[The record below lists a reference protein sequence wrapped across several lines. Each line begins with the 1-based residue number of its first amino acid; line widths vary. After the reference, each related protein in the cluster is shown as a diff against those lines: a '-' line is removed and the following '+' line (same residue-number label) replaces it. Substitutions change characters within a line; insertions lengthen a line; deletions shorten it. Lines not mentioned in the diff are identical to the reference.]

1 MEDMDCC
8 LALPRRENTETGS
21 SLSETVAF
29 NARPLIYAS
38 GNFGKN
44 ILWGTTEITLLF
56 VMTDMLELSPSLAGL
71 ILLGSLV
78 VDGVLDPCVGFL
90 ADRLHTPIG
99 RYGPLILIGAP
110 LSALSFFALY
120 TLPLVGAGSACLITF
135 LVVAFRAS
143 YSLIDLPHNALMTH
157 VTRQSEARG
166 RLAGYRF
173 LFSSLASFILALSLA
188 PLIQNGGGEILSPR
202 GLAVFAGSV
211 ACLSAIVMVASWS
224 VVREKDRESA
234 RAVRFRAP
242 LMKGVRALWASPSYR
257 IALVVGC
264 LATFSLPLFGK
275 SLLYISTYLLDRPE
289 AASSMLT
296 AMVLGQFAGLPLWIF
311 LSGQW
316 EKRQAL
322 QLAHATT
329 AAGFVGLCASLFAW
343 PYAMIGFCIVVGVG
357 ASGVYTIIWG
367 MVTDCVE
374 EVKDRSGVNPEGML
388 FAFAILG
395 QKASIALGV
404 GGFAL
409 ALDLSGYAAGQDISG
424 SPEIVLIGFG
434 LLIPMAGSISCVL
447 LLRHYQLNHA
457 RHREIVRRLYD
468 PT

>member
-1 MEDMDCC
+1 MDCC

-135 LVVAFRAS
+135 LVVVFRAS

-224 VVREKDRESA
+224 VVRNKDRESA
-234 RAVRFRAP
+234 RIVRFRTP
-242 LMKGVRALWASPSYR
+242 LMKGIRALWASPSYR

-275 SLLYISTYLLDRPE
+275 SLLYIFHLSPGSAGGGLKHAYSHGPWTIRRFATLDFSVRAVGKE
-289 AASSMLT
+289 AGA
-296 AMVLGQFAGLPLWIF
+296 
-311 LSGQW
+311 
-316 EKRQAL
+316 
-322 QLAHATT
+322 ATR
-329 AAGFVGLCASLFAW
+329 ARH
-343 PYAMIGFCIVVGVG
+343 
-357 ASGVYTIIWG
+357 
-367 MVTDCVE
+367 
-374 EVKDRSGVNPEGML
+374 DRSG
-388 FAFAILG
+388 ICR
-395 QKASIALGV
+395 ALWEPV
-404 GGFAL
+404 CVAVC
-409 ALDLSGYAAGQDISG
+409 DDW
-424 SPEIVLIGFG
+424 
-434 LLIPMAGSISCVL
+434 LLHC
-447 LLRHYQLNHA
+447 RRRWCQW
-457 RHREIVRRLYD
+457 RLYD
-468 PT
+468 HMGNGDGLRRGGEGPFRRQS